1 MAMKKSTPKPAR
13 PGGNPG
19 GVVRQVISPSVSVL
33 GKQILSGLPNPPR
46 ASLTPAQLKEA
57 RALADRIKALEIKV
71 ANEKKANAKIIKEQN
86 KQKPLT
92 TGRGATRPITT
103 TSESKPKPP
112 VVKVTPRGGRGGGG
126 GLLGGRGGLN
136 VNR

>member
-1 MAMKKSTPKPAR
+1 MAIKKSTPKPAR

-46 ASLTPAQLKEA
+46 KSLTPAQLKEA

-71 ANEKKANAKIIKEQN
+71 ANDKKANAKIIKEQN
-86 KQKPLT
+86 KKPLT
-92 TGRGATRPITT
+92 TGRGAT
-103 TSESKPKPP
+103 KPVTASSIGEKKKP
-112 VVKVTPRGGRGGGG
+112 VIKVRPRGGGLRGGAIGGG
-126 GLLGGRGGLN
+126 GLDN
-136 VNR
+136 MNR

>member
-1 MAMKKSTPKPAR
+1 MKKSTPKPAR

-71 ANEKKANAKIIKEQN
+71 ANDRKANAKIIKEQN

-92 TGRGATRPITT
+92 TGRGATKPITT
-103 TSESKPKPP
+103 TSEGKPKPP
-112 VVKVTPRGGRGGGG
+112 VVKVRPRGGGLRGGSMGGGG
-126 GLLGGRGGLN
+126 GLDSM
-136 VNR
+136 NR